1 MYIRSL
7 VILISTLISQATSAQ
22 QVRPGNDSIP
32 SKDLEEVVVT
42 ATRTERKLGNLAIP
56 TTVVSKAAIQLSG
69 SLRLNDILQ
78 EQTGLFIT
86 GGTGSNAVGG
96 GVFGNGIQM
105 QGLSPDHTMILLDG
119 EPLIGRQGGVMDLSR
134 FAVGN
139 IRKIEIVKGPSSSL
153 YGSEAMGGV
162 INIITEPLTGKQWN
176 AGMRLGSFFTTDLYT
191 SGNRTGKKAALY
203 YFLNRNGSR
212 GYDLDA
218 GTIEK
223 TQDPFCN
230 YTGHIKWSYNFSPK
244 TKLICNTRT
253 FYSHQKSAYA
263 INSKEINVAG
273 SGQVHDFTI
282 NPVLK
287 HRFSN
292 AVNNTFRVLIS
303 SYRFTQKL
311 DSVRNGAVYY
321 RDDFRQGFYRVEN
334 QSDVELNKNNTLS
347 VGGGFTLQTVET
359 TRYREK
365 KQQQM
370 WHAFLQEE
378 WRGVKNLSVITGLR
392 YDYNTDFVARFSPKL
407 AVAYSISENFKINAS
422 YGAGFK
428 APDFRQ
434 LYLSFV
440 NNAAEG
446 YSIFGANEFSIDR
459 LELQKQ
465 QGLIVSILPAAYQIT
480 KLKPEIS
487 RGFNFGAQWIIHQKW
502 KCDVNVFRNDINN
515 LINYVAV
522 ANNSN
527 ETSVFSYVNINRAFT
542 QGTELNINF
551 QCSKNVSVTCGYQ
564 YLSTA
569 DKSIREKVKSGT
581 VYGRNAQYG
590 SARLME
596 LKDYSGLFNRS
607 RHMAN
612 LRIFYNH
619 VASGWSAS
627 LRCIYRSR
635 FGVIDKDGNGFANMS
650 EEFAQGVLQ
659 LHATVAKQIGKRI
672 SMQAGVNNLLNQVN
686 PRFMPNV
693 PGINGFIALSYTCKK

>member
-1 MYIRSL
+1 MNIRSSF
-7 VILISTLISQATSAQ
+7 ILILILITQGAFAQ
-22 QVRPGNDSIP
+22 QIQPGGDSIP
-32 SKDLEEVVVT
+32 TKDLEEVVVT

-56 TTVVSKAAIQLSG
+56 TTVVSKAAILLSG

-203 YFLNRNGSR
+203 YFLNRNSSR
-212 GYDLDA
+212 GYDLDN

-223 TQDPFCN
+223 TQDPFYN
-230 YTGHIKWSYNFSPK
+230 YTGHVKWSYNFSPK
-244 TKLICNTRT
+244 TKLICNTRA
-253 FYSHQKSAYA
+253 FYSYQKSAYA
-263 INSKEINVAG
+263 INSKEINIAG
-273 SGQVHDFTI
+273 NGQVRDFTI

-292 AVNNTFRVLIS
+292 TVNNTFRVLIS
-303 SYRFTQKL
+303 SYRFTQQL
-311 DSVRNGAVYY
+311 DSVRNGVVYY
-321 RDDFRQGFYRVEN
+321 RDDFRQGFYRAEN
-334 QSDVELNKNNTLS
+334 QTDIELNKHHTLS

-359 TRYREK
+359 TRYREE

-370 WHAFLQEE
+370 WHAFVQEE
-378 WRGVKNLSVITGLR
+378 WRSVKNLSVITGLR
-392 YDYNTDFVARFSPKL
+392 YDYNTDFDARFSPKV
-407 AVAYSISENFKINAS
+407 AVAYQLKENIKINAS

-434 LYLSFV
+434 LYLSFL

-446 YSIFGANEFSIDR
+446 YSIYGANEFSIDR
-459 LELQKQ
+459 LETQKQ
-465 QGLIVSILPAAYQIT
+465 QGLVASILPEAYQIT
-480 KLKPEIS
+480 QLKPEIS
-487 RGFNFGAQWIIHQKW
+487 SGFNLGAQWILKQKW
-502 KCDVNVFRNDINN
+502 KCDVNLFRNDISN

-522 ANNSN
+522 AYNANG
-527 ETSVFSYVNINRAFT
+527 TSVFSYVNINRAFT
-542 QGTELNINF
+542 QGAELNINF
-551 QCSKNVSVTCGYQ
+551 QCTKNVSVTCGYQ

-569 DKSIREKVKSGT
+569 DKAIREKVKNGN
-581 VYGRNAQYG
+581 VYGRYTQYG
-590 SARLME
+590 SARLMTI
-596 LKDYSGLFNRS
+596 KDYSGLFNRS

-619 VASGWSAS
+619 STSGWSAS

-635 FGVIDKDGNGFANMS
+635 FGVIDKDGNGFANMI
-650 EEFAQGVLQ
+650 EEYAPGVLQ
-659 LHATVAKQIGKRI
+659 VHATVAKQIGKRI
-672 SMQAGVNNLLNQVN
+672 SMQAGVNNMLNQVN
-686 PRFMPNV
+686 PRYMPNV
-693 PGINGFIALSYTCKK
+693 PGINGFIALSYTCKN